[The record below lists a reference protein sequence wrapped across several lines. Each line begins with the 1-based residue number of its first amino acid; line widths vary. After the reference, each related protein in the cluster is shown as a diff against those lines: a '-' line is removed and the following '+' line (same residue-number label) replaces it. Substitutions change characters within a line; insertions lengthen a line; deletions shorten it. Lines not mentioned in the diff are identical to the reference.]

1 MKARSVGLVLAVTLL
16 ASSSARASCIRT
28 SCFCIDDTSAKGTL
42 EASITSVAGARTE
55 FQVETVRGTA
65 GGFVQGGTLTLPRE
79 NEDVAGQ
86 RWLLFFADDAF
97 RSRLLLTNGE
107 VSCVGSSPVLVL
119 PAQEADQLFSRPD
132 CPDAIDA
139 RGYDQ
144 VCNDVV
150 CGCSGGGLPLLGL
163 ALVGLLRVTA
173 RLRRRSPSPR

>member
-1 MKARSVGLVLAVTLL
+1 MR
-16 ASSSARASCIRT
+16 
-28 SCFCIDDTSAKGTL
+28 
-42 EASITSVAGARTE
+42 EASITSIAGARSE

-65 GGFVQGGTLTLPRE
+65 GGFVQGETLTLPRE

-86 RWLLFFADDAF
+86 RWLLFFADGAF
-97 RSRLLLTNGE
+97 RSRMLITNGE

-119 PAQEADQLFSRPD
+119 PAQEADQLFSRSD

-139 RGYDQ
+139 RGYVQ
-144 VCNDVV
+144 VCNDTGPL